1 MRTERQGK
9 MDPLLQ
15 PGDIVLAIRGTLGK
29 VGMLP
34 PDWQD
39 EELWVANQSCLV
51 LRPARRDVDAR
62 LVYLYLRSAIGQ
74 AALQSL
80 DCGASTPLVQ
90 LSDLK
95 KMPVP
100 VPSPE
105 EAQAMLAD
113 FEKELALCA
122 RMEELRKEV
131 DLLAG
136 SHWSLNK

>member
-1 MRTERQGK
+1 MKHIQ
-9 MDPLLQ
+9 
-15 PGDIVLAIRGTLGK
+15 TLNGATLK
-29 VGMLP
+29 ASAAKGGCGEC
-34 PDWQD
+34 QTSCQSACKTSCT
-39 EELWVANQSCLV
+39 VANQSCLV

-62 LVYLYLRSAIGQ
+62 LVYLYLRSALGQ

-105 EAQAMLAD
+105 EAQAIIDHAHEFVAQFKDKRREQLIS
-113 FEKELALCA
+113 
-122 RMEELRKEV
+122 
-131 DLLAG
+131 LLVLG
-136 SHWSLNK
+136 KYFHKTGQVF